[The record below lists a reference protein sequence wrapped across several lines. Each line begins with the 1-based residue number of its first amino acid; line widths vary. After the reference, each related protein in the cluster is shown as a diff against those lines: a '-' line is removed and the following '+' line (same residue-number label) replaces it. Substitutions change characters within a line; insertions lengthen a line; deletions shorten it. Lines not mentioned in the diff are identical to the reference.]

1 MIIDVGTGNGNWKET
16 EKENQRKERERTEE
30 LMNSE
35 EMILESIL
43 VQEGKEMKSGSLNCY
58 KLKQVPVL
66 GERKKGRE
74 MEE

>member
-16 EKENQRKERERTEE
+16 EKENQRREREKRTEE

-58 KLKQVPVL
+58 KLKQVP
-66 GERKKGRE
+66 GERKKGGE
-74 MEE
+74 MKE